1 MSIKHKATLAI
12 VLRSVRA
19 SPMVRKWV
27 TSRERI
33 TRAPVLISSQATNS
47 ANLIGSI
54 CCINALTES
63 TTNAVSYSLILVES
77 YNHYK
82 LIIIIKLNIVYYTL
96 NMLFN
101 EQIGKV
107 HNYTLHFLFTSCDI
121 SLNICSRTNKHFWLP
136 ICFIFAWMQLHWLI
150 STLQFYYIPI
160 KD

>member
-63 TTNAVSYSLILVES
+63 TTNAVSYSLIIVES
-77 YNHYK
+77 YNYYK

-107 HNYTLHFLFTSCDI
+107 HNIILYTSCLSVVI
-121 SLNICSRTNKHFWLP
+121 LALTFVQEPTNTSGCIFVSSLLECNCIG
-136 ICFIFAWMQLHWLI
+136 
-150 STLQFYYIPI
+150 
-160 KD
+160 